1 MSSLSLETDVVS
13 AAFRWRLFLL
23 VSLSLGISFSWDL
36 LLLTFSSLH
45 ISFSWHGFRLAPFF
59 LFPVVAHFYLRPLSV
74 KIVFFDTFCLHIS
87 FVLRPFFILTSLSFD
102 IFVPCEQ
109 NSSCG
114 LQDFHKVLP
123 VRQNLHKVFPSTTSY
138 YTACTKYFPVQL
150 RTTKLAQSASQYY
163 LVLQSL
169 HKVLP
174 RTTSHHKACTKYF
187 PVLLR
192 TTKLA
197 SQYYFVLQ
205 SLHKALPST
214 SSYYTACTKYFPVQ
228 LRTTK
233 LAQSASQY
241 YLVLQSL
248 HKVLA
253 VLLHATKLAQST
265 SQYYFVLQ
273 SLRKV
278 LPSTTY
284 HKACTKYIL
293 PSTTSYYQ

>member
-169 HKVLP
+169 HKVL
-174 RTTSHHKACTKYF
+174 
-187 PVLLR
+187 
-192 TTKLA
+192 
-197 SQYYFVLQ
+197 
-205 SLHKALPST
+205 
-214 SSYYTACTKYFPVQ
+214 
-228 LRTTK
+228 
-233 LAQSASQY
+233 
-241 YLVLQSL
+241 
-248 HKVLA
+248 A